1 MIRGVIFDFDGT
13 LVDSNDIKRKSFYSV
28 TKDIAGA
35 GNLLDKILSTPE
47 SGDRYDIFETL
58 SKELKLVNNI
68 IVDPSKLSNLYT
80 ELCEYEI
87 SRAPEIEEVSKTINE
102 LKKTDIKLFISSATP
117 ENTLKR
123 IIEMRKWNEMFDM
136 VLGSPYSKI
145 DHVAKILKDNNLT
158 VSDII
163 YVGDSEVDKNTA
175 LKIGCKF
182 IGIGSSSKRFS
193 AKPTIMLNT
202 FESLIAKL
210 ELL

>member
-28 TKDIAGA
+28 TEDIAGA

-80 ELCEYEI
+80 ELCEYEV
-87 SRAPEIEEVSKTINE
+87 SRAPEIEGVSKTVNE
-102 LKKTDIKLFISSATP
+102 LKKTGVKLFISSATP

-136 VLGSPYSKI
+136 VLGSPDSKI

-182 IGIGSSSKRFS
+182 IGIGNNSKRFS
-193 AKPTIMLNT
+193 IKPSVLLNT
-202 FESLIAKL
+202 LENFTTKL
-210 ELL
+210 DL

>member
-136 VLGSPYSKI
+136 VLGSPDSKI

-158 VSDII
+158 VSDIL

-182 IGIGSSSKRFS
+182 IGIGNNSKRFS
-193 AKPTIMLNT
+193 IKPSVLLNT
-202 FESLIAKL
+202 LENFTTKL
-210 ELL
+210 DL

>member
-68 IVDPSKLSNLYT
+68 NVESSKLSNHYT
-80 ELCEYEI
+80 ELCEYEV
-87 SRAPEIEEVSKTINE
+87 SRAPEIEGVSKTVNE
-102 LKKTDIKLFISSATP
+102 LKKTGVKLFISSATP

-158 VSDII
+158 VSDIL

-182 IGIGSSSKRFS
+182 IGIGNNSKRFS
-193 AKPTIMLNT
+193 IKPSVLLNT
-202 FESLIAKL
+202 LENFTTKL
-210 ELL
+210 DL